1 MDSQPWELE
10 APALRVVDCLWAV
23 GQQRLPSEIIKLDD
37 GSAAIVVDV
46 DGVDYILVMQRMP
59 RQRPRP
65 SAPLEETPPP
75 RPAKGN

>member
-37 GSAAIVVDV
+37 GNAAIGIDRSPDAVALAISRLQV
-46 DGVDYILVMQRMP
+46 
-59 RQRPRP
+59 
-65 SAPLEETPPP
+65 AE
-75 RPAKGN
+75 AA